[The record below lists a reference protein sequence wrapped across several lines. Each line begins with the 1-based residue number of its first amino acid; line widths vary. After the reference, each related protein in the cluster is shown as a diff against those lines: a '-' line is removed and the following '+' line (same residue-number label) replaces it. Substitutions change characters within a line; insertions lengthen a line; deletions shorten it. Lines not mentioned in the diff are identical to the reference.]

1 MCFPNLWILLLM
13 LLMVSAVRSQGVV
26 GKWKTIHD
34 ETGKA
39 VSIVEL
45 YESKGKVYGKVVE
58 IMNPK
63 SRNKVCDQC
72 EGDDK
77 NKPLIGLTVIKGLQ
91 KDGDEY
97 NGGRILD
104 PEHGRLYRCYISLED
119 DGRLKVRGYYGISLF
134 GRTQYWQ
141 RVK

>member
-1 MCFPNLWILLLM
+1 MWFPNLQIVLLTLLM
-13 LLMVSAVRSQGVV
+13 ISSVRSQSVA
-26 GKWKTIHD
+26 GKWRTIHD

-39 VSIVEL
+39 VSIVEI
-45 YESKGKVYGKVVE
+45 YEKQGKVYGKIVE
-58 IMNPK
+58 ITNPK
-63 SRNKVCDQC
+63 SRNKTCDQC
-72 EGDDK
+72 EGEDK
-77 NKPLIGLTVIKGLQ
+77 GKPLIGLTVIKGLK

-104 PEHGRLYRCYISLED
+104 PEYGRLYRCYINLED
-119 DGRLKVRGYYGISLF
+119 DGRLKVRGYVGISLF